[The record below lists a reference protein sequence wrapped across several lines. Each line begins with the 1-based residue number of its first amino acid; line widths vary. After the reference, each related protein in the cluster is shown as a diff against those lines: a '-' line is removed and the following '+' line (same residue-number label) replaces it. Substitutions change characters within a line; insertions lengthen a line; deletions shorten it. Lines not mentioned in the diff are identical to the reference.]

1 MQRGTKRGEKRMRKM
16 FWTILSFEDFVDT
29 IKEWGEEKCIFTMY
43 VKKKRI
49 YVYLPYKY
57 ITISERINNK

>member
-1 MQRGTKRGEKRMRKM
+1 MRKL